1 MIGLSDYLI
10 LSAILFSIGL
20 VGVIRRKNLL
30 MLFFATEIMLNAANV
45 AFAAI
50 SSYHH
55 DLSGQMF
62 AFFIIAVAAIAVA
75 ASEVAVGLGLLILLY
90 KKYGTLDL
98 DNFTMLKG

>member
-1 MIGLSDYLI
+1 MTLTLTHYLVLSSLMFAIGL
-10 LSAILFSIGL
+10 A
-20 VGVIRRKNLL
+20 GVIRRKNLL

-50 SSYHH
+50 SSYIG

-62 AFFIIAVAAIAVA
+62 ALFIIAIA
-75 ASEVAVGLGLLILLY
+75 ASEVAVGLGLLILIY

-98 DNFTMLKG
+98 DKFSVMKG